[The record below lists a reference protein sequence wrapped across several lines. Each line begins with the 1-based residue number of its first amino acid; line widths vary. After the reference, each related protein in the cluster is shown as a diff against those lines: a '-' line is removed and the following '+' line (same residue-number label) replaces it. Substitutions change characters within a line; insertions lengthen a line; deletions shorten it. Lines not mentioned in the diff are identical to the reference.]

1 MGNDELYKR
10 VNWRRVLWISGV
22 VTVIALGVLVWLYPV
37 IDDFREDNPS
47 WNGATDFTAQFT
59 ATGVNSLAD
68 LPADPSGTTLVL
80 IPYTKFSTAEL
91 EQVKLYV
98 SGGGTLLLMDDY
110 GCGNEVLEHMGLSVR
125 FYGTPLLDPLFNYK
139 NEQFPQITDFSPSP
153 LVTGVEAIVFDHA
166 TALKDVS
173 EAEVIAQSSH
183 FSFVDENG
191 NLNWDEDEPKGPLP
205 VIATTAYGSGRV
217 ILVADP
223 SILINSMEGMEDN
236 AVFLRNATGSDS
248 QVLLDQS
255 HLPEGALTVAKEG
268 LEETRGVLD
277 APLVVLGIIVVVLA
291 LTWRRVWKH

>member
-1 MGNDELYKR
+1 MD
-10 VNWRRVLWISGV
+10 WRRVLWISGV
-22 VTVIALGVLVWLYPV
+22 VTVIVLGVLVWFYPV

-47 WNGATDFTAQFT
+47 WNGTTVFAAQFA
-59 ATGVNSLAD
+59 ATGVNSLLAD
-68 LPADPSGTTLVL
+68 LPLDASGTTLVL
-80 IPYTKFSTAEL
+80 VPYTEFSAAEL

-110 GCGNEVLEHMGLSVR
+110 GCGNEVLEYLGLSVR

-139 NEQFPQITDFSPSP
+139 NKQFPRITEFSSSSP
-153 LVTGVEAIVFDHA
+153 LTADVETMVLNHA
-166 TALKDVS
+166 TALKDVP
-173 EAEVIAQSSH
+173 EADVIAQSSS
-183 FSFVDENG
+183 FSFLDENG
-191 NLNWDEDEPKGPLP
+191 NSTWDEDEDEPKGPFA
-205 VIATTAYGSGRV
+205 VIATTTYGTGKI

-255 HLPEGALTVAKEG
+255 HLPERALAVAKEE
-268 LEETRGVLD
+268 LEETRHFMG